1 VVLPTGSEPKP
12 RFWALC
18 AATLFEFISLGM
30 FLVTIPLLVTEDLGG
45 SKRAA
50 GLAVSS
56 FAITALLARPWV
68 GRQLDRR
75 GRKPFVVVA
84 PIVLI
89 ITSTGLAFAPSLWAV
104 IGLRLFQG
112 VAAAGFYTGAATMA
126 TDLAGQERRAQF
138 IARLS
143 LFLYGGFT
151 IGPALAEWLI
161 DHHGLGWAWAASAGS
176 ASIALCFLL
185 VLPETAPAVRPAGK
199 PGPMRLLHPAA
210 VGPGVVLLGAAV
222 GYTSI
227 TAFSALFA
235 REIGMK
241 SSGTMFAA
249 FAVSI
254 FSVRLISGQLADHYG
269 RFRVAFPGLLA
280 GAAGLAI
287 LATVPPPWLALVGVA
302 VYGTGFALVF
312 PALTALA
319 VDRAPEAERGAAL
332 GTFTAFFDVAT
343 ATSGAAIG
351 AVADARG
358 FGTAW
363 ATTSAL
369 CLVSAAL
376 LVRLHVRE
384 RAGHIGPAGPAL
396 PEPAGT

>member
-1 VVLPTGSEPKP
+1 MG
-12 RFWALC
+12 
-18 AATLFEFISLGM
+18 TLFQFIALGM

-50 GLAVSS
+50 GLAVGS
-56 FAITALLARPWV
+56 FAVTALLCRPWV
-68 GRQLDRR
+68 GQQLDRR
-75 GRKPFVVVA
+75 GRKPFVVAA
-84 PIVLI
+84 PVILAV
-89 ITSTGLAFAPSLWAV
+89 SSVGLAFAPSLGAV
-104 IGLRLFQG
+104 IALRLLQG
-112 VAAAGFYTGAATMA
+112 VAGACYYTGAATMA
-126 TDLAGQERRAQF
+126 TDLGGADRRAQY

-151 IGPALAEWLI
+151 IGPSLAEWLI
-161 DHHGLGWAWAASAGS
+161 NSYGFGWAWAASTVSAVLALAAVLAVPESAPRAS
-176 ASIALCFLL
+176 ASAEPPKLRI
-185 VLPETAPAVRPAGK
+185 
-199 PGPMRLLHPAA
+199 LHPAA
-210 VGPGVVLLGAAV
+210 VGPGVVLLGCAV

-254 FSVRLISGQLADHYG
+254 LAVRLVSGRLADRYG

-280 GAAGLAI
+280 GAVGLTL
-287 LATVPPPWLALVGVA
+287 LAVVPRPAAALVGVA
-302 VYGTGFALVF
+302 TYGAGFALVF
-312 PALTALA
+312 PALMALA
-319 VDRAPEAERGAAL
+319 ADRAPESERGAAL

-343 ATSGAAIG
+343 ATSGAVIG

-363 ATTSAL
+363 AVTAVL
-369 CLVSAAL
+369 CGVSAVL
-376 LVRLHVRE
+376 LVRLHTRD
-384 RAGHIGPAGPAL
+384 RAGASPSDGPRL

>member
-1 VVLPTGSEPKP
+1 MALPVQTRG

-18 AATLFEFISLGM
+18 TATLFEFIALGM
-30 FLVTIPLLVTEDLGG
+30 FLVTIPLLVTQELGG
-45 SKRAA
+45 SRRAA
-50 GLAVSS
+50 GLAVGS

-68 GRQLDRR
+68 GQQLDRR
-75 GRKPFVVVA
+75 GRKAFVAAA

-89 ITSTGLAFAPSLWAV
+89 ISSAGLAVAPGLWAV
-104 IGLRLFQG
+104 ILLRLFQG

-126 TDLAGQERRAQF
+126 TDLGGVDRRARF

-161 DHHGLGWAWAASAGS
+161 DNHGFGWAWVASAGS
-176 ASIALCFLL
+176 ATIALAF
-185 VLPETAPAVRPAGK
+185 VLMVPESAPERGAESDHA
-199 PGPMRLLHPAA
+199 PMRILHPAA

-235 REIGMK
+235 REIGME
-241 SSGTMFAA
+241 SSGAMFAA
-249 FAVSI
+249 FALSI
-254 FSVRLISGQLADHYG
+254 LGVRLVSGRLADRYG

-280 GAAGLAI
+280 GAAGLAL
-287 LATVPPPWLALVGVA
+287 LATVPAPGPALVGVA
-302 VYGTGFALVF
+302 VYGTGFALLF
-312 PALTALA
+312 PALMALA
-319 VDRAPEAERGAAL
+319 ADRAPESERGAAL

-343 ATSGAAIG
+343 ATSGALIG

-363 ATTSAL
+363 AVTSVL
-369 CLVSAAL
+369 CLVSAGL
-376 LVRLHVRE
+376 LLRLHARD
-384 RAGHIGPAGPAL
+384 RAGDVGHTDPTL